1 MRKRLKKELEEF
13 LLHTFTKMKKEIS
26 EKIEIPEGIEVVI
39 EGNTI
44 IIKGPQ
50 GENKKKFDLK
60 NLILHKEHNHIL
72 VSCKK
77 ASKKEKKRINTLMAH
92 LKNMIDGVSKRFEY
106 KMKICFSHFPI
117 TAEIKNNELIIK
129 NFLGERANRKSKILK
144 GADLDVGKEYITIT
158 SVSKEIAGQ
167 TAANIEKATKIRKR
181 DIRVFQDG
189 IFITSKAGKEI

>member
-1 MRKRLKKELEEF
+1 MKR
-13 LLHTFTKMKKEIS
+13 EIS
-26 EKIEIPEGIEVVI
+26 EKIEFPEGIDFSIDGNVI
-39 EGNTI
+39 T
-44 IIKGPQ
+44 IKGPQ

-60 NLILHKEHNHIL
+60 DLVVHKEHNHIL

-77 ASKKEKKRINTLMAH
+77 ASKKEKKRINTMAAH
-92 LKNMIDGVSKRFEY
+92 LKNMIDGVSAKFEY

-117 TAEIKNNELIIK
+117 TAEVKNNELIIK

-144 GADLDVGKEYITIT
+144 GADVDVGKEYLTIT
-158 SVSKEIAGQ
+158 SINKEIAGQ

-181 DIRVFQDG
+181 DIRIFQDG